1 MKEYLLKLSDLKRDA
16 PYCRFRW
23 ICDWSSQE
31 FYEDYLQPIFKYVVE
46 QEAILV
52 LDVTSNLEQD
62 MLYSQDGMWGWEDE
76 LFGRLFLDF
85 GADKIRKHLQIIAAN
100 NTSEESI
107 EYIIEKVSDFYR
119 NFNRENKGVVPKNI
133 LLEKKLKADKFVS
146 EFIKQ

>member
-1 MKEYLLKLSDLKRDA
+1 MKEYLLKMSDLNKFA
-16 PYCRFRW
+16 PCCRYRW
-23 ICDWSSQE
+23 VGEWSSHE
-31 FYEDYLQPIFKYVVE
+31 FYEDYLEPIFKYVVE
-46 QEAILV
+46 QDAILI
-52 LDVTSNLEQD
+52 LDVTNNLEHS
-62 MLYSQDGMWGWEDE
+62 MLYLQGSMTSWEDE

-119 NFNRENKGVVPKNI
+119 NFNRENKEVVPKNI